1 VVYLGGLLD
10 IRSWNLDK
18 NLHLTWVDGKTDVD
32 VNFYHKGRD
41 KSPVAAQLS
50 SLNES
55 EKMKSR
61 GTVCRFPY
69 EVFLQEAHSLMYLS
83 ILAFLNLSPLFHPI
97 KPIIH
102 PKADLFSVFY
112 ILNIFIVE

>member
-1 VVYLGGLLD
+1 MTFGMMIVNVVSGLSGGLLD

-32 VNFYHKGRD
+32 VNFYHKGQD

-61 GTVCRFPY
+61 GKR
-69 EVFLQEAHSLMYLS
+69 SL
-83 ILAFLNLSPLFHPI
+83 NC
-97 KPIIH
+97 
-102 PKADLFSVFY
+102 
-112 ILNIFIVE
+112 